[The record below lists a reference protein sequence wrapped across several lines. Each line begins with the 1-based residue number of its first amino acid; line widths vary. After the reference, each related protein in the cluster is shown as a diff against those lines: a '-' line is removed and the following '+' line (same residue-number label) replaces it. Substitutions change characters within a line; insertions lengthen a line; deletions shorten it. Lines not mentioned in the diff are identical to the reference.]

1 MEKSFKTFNE
11 VLDYMTTLLKSSS
24 KVNETATFNGNTIL
38 FRSTTFNGKV
48 KKCGIYNVGLDK
60 YPTIYN
66 VYVSHFLLP
75 KRFIECV
82 GLPITELIK

>member
-11 VLDYMTTLLKSSS
+11 VLDYMTTLLKSSER
-24 KVNETATFNGNTIL
+24 VMETATFNGHDIL
-38 FRSTTFNGKV
+38 FLSTNFYGKV
-48 KKCGIYNVGLDK
+48 KKVGIYNVGLDK
-60 YPTIYN
+60 YPTVYN

-82 GLPITELIK
+82 GLPITELKK